1 MERGRGLGVAQGPRR
16 SSCRS
21 RDLSEATELA
31 TRGLAGQ
38 RSRQRGQ
45 QVPRPRGLGEH
56 GTVQSSRKA
65 RGRGFGEQGK
75 GPGDKVSGDTLF

>member
-1 MERGRGLGVAQGPRR
+1 MERGRGLGVAQGPR
-16 SSCRS
+16 RS

-38 RSRQRGQ
+38 RSQQRGQ
-45 QVPRPRGLGEH
+45 RVPRPRGLGEH
-56 GTVQSSRKA
+56 GCVQSRRKA